1 MEDQETTTALEEFN
15 IEMPDFAVDFDISA
29 FDIQATEE
37 EHETR
42 YTRPKLFRAAQES
55 NIKYDNALALAKEL
69 RLEPGGRA
77 NAIVAG
83 NFIFGDFLEAYIVE
97 HNIRIRKMTISTLS
111 MSQENVDSLANL
123 LNGGY
128 VDQLNLII
136 SHYFFSHERQALIPY
151 IYQNLDINNQF
162 QLAVSGTHAKTV
174 IFDTLGGKKI
184 VIHGSANLRSSNN
197 LEQFTIEDNPELFDF
212 YDDYQ
217 DRIIERYQTIKKP
230 VRVKPLWNLIT
241 TKKFK

>member
-1 MEDQETTTALEEFN
+1 MDQPTDTEEFT
-15 IEMPDFAVDFDISA
+15 IEMPDFAVDFDLAA
-29 FDIQATEE
+29 FNLQSTEE
-37 EHETR
+37 ETETR
-42 YTRPKLFRAAQES
+42 YTKPLLYKPTHQN
-55 NIKYDNALALAKEL
+55 NIKYENALALAREL

-97 HNIRIRKMTISTLS
+97 HNIQINKMTISTLS

-128 VDQLNLII
+128 VQQLNLII

-151 IYQNLDINNQF
+151 IYQTLDINNQF

-197 LEQFTIEDNPELFDF
+197 LEQFTIEDNADLFDF
-212 YDDYQ
+212 YDEYQ
-217 DRIIERYQTIKKP
+217 DRIIEKYQTIKKP